1 MKQIALPLTILGFY
15 PLVRLLSNLTINVP
29 AYGPDID
36 VKLTVLE
43 FLWAFILAA
52 SMLNFYR
59 KVRSE
64 EAIRND

>member
-15 PLVRLLSNLTINVP
+15 PLVRLLSNLTVNVP

-36 VKLTVLE
+36 VKLTILE
-43 FLWAFILAA
+43 FLWASCLAI

-59 KVRSE
+59 KVRGGE
-64 EAIRND
+64 VTRND